1 VLKRAGRLGNLKPR
15 PDMPDE
21 ELTVDRIIEGRV
33 VYGSPE
39 TVASKLV
46 EFRNR
51 VGPFGTLLVT
61 GVDWGG
67 RNEAWGRE
75 SMHRLAEE
83 VMPIVRRHAP
93 AQAAE

>member
-1 VLKRAGRLGNLKPR
+1 
-15 PDMPDE
+15 
-21 ELTVDRIIEGRV
+21 
-33 VYGSPE
+33 
-39 TVASKLV
+39 
-46 EFRNR
+46 

-61 GVDWGG
+61 CVDWGG
-67 RNEAWGRE
+67 ANAAWGRE

>member
-1 VLKRAGRLGNLKPR
+1 
-15 PDMPDE
+15 MPDA
-21 ELTVDRIIEGRV
+21 ELTVDAIIDGRV
-33 VYGSPE
+33 IYGSPQ
-39 TVASKLV
+39 TVADKLIAH
-46 EFRNR
+46 RDA

-67 RNEAWGRE
+67 PNGAWGRE

-83 VMPIVRRHAP
+83 VMPLVRRHAP

>member
-1 VLKRAGRLGNLKPR
+1 VL
-15 PDMPDE
+15 
-21 ELTVDRIIEGRV
+21 
-33 VYGSPE
+33 YGSPE
-39 TVASKLV
+39 TVARRLI

-67 RNEAWGRE
+67 PNAAWGRE
-75 SMHRLAEE
+75 SMHRLAED
-83 VMPIVRRHAP
+83 VMPIVRRHAS